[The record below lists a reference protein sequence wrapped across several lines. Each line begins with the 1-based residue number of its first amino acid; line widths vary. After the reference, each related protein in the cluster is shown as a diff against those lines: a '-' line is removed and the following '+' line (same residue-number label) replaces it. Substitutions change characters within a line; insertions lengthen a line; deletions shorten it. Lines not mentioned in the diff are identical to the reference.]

1 MSSQI
6 VETNPTSGSATTS
19 SVRDNFAAAKKEIND
34 LQKMSTMFS
43 RTAGSGSAYTASFTD
58 QFETNALVD
67 GARITVEIHTISTS
81 TTPTLTVT
89 AGGTDTGAK
98 TIVKAGSAGGS
109 ALVAGDLKE
118 DAIIDL
124 VYVASGG
131 GGITD
136 KWVWLNCASES
147 ANLISPSLTSAT
159 IASGAISGNFSGTP
173 NFTGAPTSTTAAAG
187 TNTTQIATTA
197 FALANNGVQVAGQFR
212 LNATIS
218 GLSSSPNIIGAGS
231 GTGTFVEATQTYTR
245 IGSAITNTSGV
256 FTFPETGIYLVVYQ
270 TSHVLGPSEVDIFN
284 SITVAEDW
292 NGSSGTFNS
301 VSSHQLGSSAQVR
314 ASGVCFALIDIENIS
329 NHAVRFVLSG
339 ISSATTS
346 LEGSSSEAITGPTFV
361 KLANT

>member
-1 MSSQI
+1 MTEDK
-6 VETNPTSGSATTS
+6 VVTTGDYD
-19 SVRDNFAAAKKEIND
+19 VQVANFAND
-34 LQKMSTMFS
+34 VTLAEGVRISIEVGS
-43 RTAGSGSAYTASFTD
+43 LSGGANNANDTA
-58 QFETNALVD
+58 
-67 GARITVEIHTISTS
+67 
-81 TTPTLTVT
+81 TPTLNVD
-89 AGGTDTGAK
+89 ATGAK
-98 TIVKAGSAGGS
+98 TIIRQDGS
-109 ALVAGDLKE
+109 ALVAGDLKAGQYCDLIY
-118 DAIIDL
+118 DAT
-124 VYVASGG
+124 A
-131 GGITD
+131 T
-136 KWVWLNCASES
+136 KWVWLNSVSES
-147 ANLISPSLTSAT
+147 ANLTSPSLTSAT
-159 IASGAISGNFSGTP
+159 IAAGALSGDFSGAP

-270 TSHVLGPSEVDIFN
+270 TSHVLGPSEIDIVN

-301 VSSHQLGSSAQVR
+301 VSNHQLGSSAQVR

-339 ISSATTS
+339 LSSATTS